1 MMNILDKFQKFS
13 TIDKDPDW
21 LCSASPVQQ
30 RLYVEAKKQYEEK
43 KALIESGNASDVKSR
58 KIIAS
63 AVAEA
68 AMCDK
73 SNISKRKNPDL
84 HKWIEDKTEELIS
97 LAQSQGLHHKSRRR
111 TTEEVRQ
118 ENNII
123 KRQLK
128 AERNFDYAAI
138 AESLLSNTLIE
149 SHKNISNE
157 LVELRKENQ
166 YLHNLVAELRQSNRL
181 LMSSINV
188 GKKNK

>member
-1 MMNILDKFQKFS
+1 MMNILDKFKKFS

-43 KALIESGNASDVKSR
+43 KMLIESGNASDVKSR

-84 HKWIEDKTEELIS
+84 HKWIEDKTDELIA

-123 KRQLK
+123 KQQLK

-149 SHKNISNE
+149 SHKNISSE